1 MVPFRSH
8 RLALLACT
16 CIVLSYSTLA
26 ISTNPIWRDEIA
38 LWEDAVVKS
47 PGKARPHYNLGCAL
61 QVTQH
66 HDSALREFRA
76 VLKIDPQHAKAFN
89 NFGLSYND
97 LGLYDEAIEAYEQSV
112 ALDPNSAKARSNL
125 GAAYTNKGLYGKAR
139 QHRQAVRLA
148 PDVAGMAY
156 NLGVALDKKGS
167 AEEAVRWYMRAIE
180 LDPHF
185 AAPHLC
191 LGILFLKKE
200 KSREKAIYYFR
211 KSLAIDPGQPQAE
224 TIRKQLEALE
234 RKGSEARN
242 SL

>member
-125 GAAYTNKGLYGKAR
+125 GAAYTNKGLYGKAAR

-167 AEEAVRWYMRAIE
+167 AEEAVRGRGGAVVHE
-180 LDPHF
+180 GHRVGPSF
-185 AAPHLC
+185 RRSAPLPRYLVPEKREEQGKGHL
-191 LGILFLKKE
+191 LL
-200 KSREKAIYYFR
+200 
-211 KSLAIDPGQPQAE
+211 P
-224 TIRKQLEALE
+224 
-234 RKGSEARN
+234 
-242 SL
+242 